1 MATDDERG
9 ATDLD
14 RPALARRAVAYYAA
28 ALVVMAAMF
37 FGPAGTFDYWQAWL
51 YLAVLFAIV
60 ALLGTHLIRRE
71 PELLARR
78 LRTREREVTQQRVIQ
93 VSLALFVLAFL
104 LPGFDRRFGWSAVPP
119 AVVVGTNVGIV
130 IAYALFA
137 RVLLANRYASRIIE
151 VEAGQSLATTGPY
164 AVVRHPMYVAMLA
177 IWLLSPIALGSWWAA
192 LTMLPIVPVIVV
204 RIRNEEAV
212 LQRDLAGY
220 ADYMGRVRYRLI
232 PGIW

>member
-1 MATDDERG
+1 MSHQAPPPPND
-9 ATDLD
+9 
-14 RPALARRAVAYYAA
+14 PALARRAVAYYAA

-60 ALLGTHLIRRE
+60 AVFGTYLIRRE

-78 LRTREREVTQQRVIQ
+78 LRTREREATQQRVIQ
-93 VSLALFVLAFL
+93 VSIVLFVLAFL
-104 LPGFDRRFGWSAVPP
+104 LPGLDRRFGWSAVPP
-119 AVVVGTNVGIV
+119 ALVVGANAGIV
-130 IAYALFA
+130 IAYVLFA
-137 RVLLANRYASRIIE
+137 RVLLANRYASRVIE

-164 AVVRHPMYVAMLA
+164 AVVRHPMYVATLT

-192 LTMLPIVPVIVV
+192 LAMVPIIPLIAV

-212 LQRDLAGY
+212 LRRDLAGY
-220 ADYMGRVRYRLI
+220 ADYQAKVRYRLI
-232 PGIW
+232 PGVW